1 MTSGWGQLA
10 APPTDAPWMFP
21 AEEYRRRVAGART
34 RMGAL
39 GLDCLFL
46 TSEKNIRYLTGFHTQ
61 IWISPTRPRYVIL
74 PLDGEPVAIV
84 PITDVRDSGGQAGSQ
99 MSAPGRHRDPRTM
112 A

>member
-46 TSEKNIRYLTGFHTQ
+46 TSEKNIRYLTGFH
-61 IWISPTRPRYVIL
+61 PRL
-74 PLDGEPVAIV
+74 GEMENGKFINALRFLNY
-84 PITDVRDSGGQAGSQ
+84 TDTVRDVLQHPSTLKASC
-99 MSAPGRHRDPRTM
+99 HCYTV
-112 A
+112 